1 VMRLLCLLGFHKLR
15 TVFKR
20 PDSPAQ
26 DLTCV
31 RCGRKFHTTYD
42 MCYGETTLM
51 PGHCW
56 KSRVS

>member
-1 VMRLLCLLGFHKLR
+1 MRLLCLLGFHKLR
-15 TVFKR
+15 TVFK
-20 PDSPAQ
+20 